1 MRGRLATLAFVAL
14 GIFPAAASAHA
25 TRPFIQPRPRPTE
38 ALERPGEGIT
48 PSRTSYTVP
57 EAPASPDCDVN
68 FCVHWVDKGLDAPNL
83 KDTNGDGVP
92 DYVERILAIAEHVH
106 SVENGKLGWK
116 EPLSDGALGGGHGET
131 DIYLAEIGGELFG
144 YAAPDRDQAVDGRQP
159 RHLHGYLVLDNDYSP
174 FEFPGTEPGH
184 DIKVTLAHEYNHIL
198 QFGYDAYEDP
208 WFAESTAV
216 WMEDQVYNGIND
228 YLRYV
233 RRWVKLWQTPLTAN
247 SIKEYGSAVWNQWL
261 ARHYGRAIIREAW
274 AGADTDYPDG
284 FSVAAYERAIHA
296 DGPSSF
302 GRDFTRFAADVAEWR
317 TGIGF
322 RESYLYPDMPRQGN
336 ARSRRAPVDPP
347 AQPHHLQPDRSP
359 RPHRSGGRSDGG
371 SAGRDRRGAGAGR
384 ADRLRTARPHGES
397 GRLRAGGRQA
407 DRDPRRPGPL
417 PADHRG
423 RRQRRR
429 QRLGLQ
435 RPPPRLALPDRPDP
449 VRDQRSDRPLKGSA
463 VGSSAEGLSRRSACR
478 WRRRRCSTSPPS
490 ASAARPRAARWRSP
504 LR

>member
-25 TRPFIQPRPRPTE
+25 PRPFIQPRSRPTE

-57 EAPASPDCDVN
+57 EAPASPACDVN

-83 KDTNGDGVP
+83 KDTDGDGVP

-247 SIKEYGSAVWNQWL
+247 SIKEYGTAVWNQWL

-274 AGADTDYPDG
+274 AGADTDHPDG

-296 DGPSSF
+296 AGPSSF

-322 RESYLYPDMPRQGN
+322 RESYLYPDMPRQGALALGAPPSTRRLNHTTFSLIGVHAGTGRAVEVTVEAPEGIDAGLALVGRIGSERHGRTVKAVAYAPAGGKLTATLADPARFQRITAVVVNADASASGYN
-336 ARSRRAPVDPP
+336 AR
-347 AQPHHLQPDRSP
+347 HLDWRYLTDQIPFGI
-359 RPHRSGGRSDGG
+359 GGRI
-371 SAGRDRRGAGAGR
+371 
-384 ADRLRTARPHGES
+384 
-397 GRLRAGGRQA
+397 
-407 DRDPRRPGPL
+407 
-417 PADHRG
+417 
-423 RRQRRR
+423 
-429 QRLGLQ
+429 
-435 RPPPRLALPDRPDP
+435 
-449 VRDQRSDRPLKGSA
+449 VR
-463 VGSSAEGLSRRSACR
+463 
-478 WRRRRCSTSPPS
+478 
-490 ASAARPRAARWRSP
+490 
-504 LR
+504 